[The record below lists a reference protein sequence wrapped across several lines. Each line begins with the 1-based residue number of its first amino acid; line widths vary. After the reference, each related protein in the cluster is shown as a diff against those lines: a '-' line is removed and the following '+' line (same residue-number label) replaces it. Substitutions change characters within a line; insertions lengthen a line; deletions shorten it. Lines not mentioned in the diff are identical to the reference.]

1 MNIREYPNL
10 CASLGVAHVDTIAHH
25 QAGEYT
31 PKSNRARIILNPH
44 RKALMW
50 QAFGSDPA
58 IDDILS
64 GICRLDFGTEQGL
77 NPLRLYVLLQAAERI
92 STELIVDVMALQ
104 ERQARRY
111 MAAVKL
117 AIFHISRHYEKQ
129 PQEVVYDPT
138 DV

>member
-10 CASLGVAHVDTIAHH
+10 CASLGTAKVDKIAHH

-50 QAFGSDPA
+50 QAFGDDPA
-58 IDDILS
+58 VDDILS

-92 STELIVDVMALQ
+92 SSELIVDVMAVQ

-111 MAAVKL
+111 LAAAKL
-117 AIFHISRHYEKQ
+117 AIFHLSRHYANHPKEA
-129 PQEVVYDPT
+129 EDDPT
-138 DV
+138 DI

>member
-1 MNIREYPNL
+1 MGIRDYPNL
-10 CASLGVAHVDTIAHH
+10 CASLGTARVDGIALYE
-25 QAGEYT
+25 AGEYK

-50 QAFGSDPA
+50 KAFGEDPA
-58 IDDILS
+58 VDDILS

-111 MAAVKL
+111 MAAAKL
-117 AIFHISRHYEKQ
+117 AIFHISRHYANQ
-129 PQEVVYDPT
+129 PQEVVDDPT
-138 DV
+138 DI